1 MIYYLVDALP
11 ALLGSMAT
19 VWAVC
24 SRRHWFV
31 RSCFLVALLLLFLL
45 IPAYELLIAGCVQIT
60 VISLGI
66 MWWRKKRNPQPAG
79 DPNKRRWQISLGS
92 VLLLTVLIAVTMAT
106 LASFPAAPWLYW
118 VRWTGPGFIAGCAT
132 LFAMW
137 LVLGQVRWPIR
148 LMIAITFVFLTATA
162 ISVINGLSWVT
173 RDWTRFSAAGLRS
186 LFSEQSV
193 AYMSSLFEHYLSVM
207 ALGMGLLCV
216 WLVLLLKTG
225 WFDPFGNLVSN
236 DSKSSPSR
244 FKTSIRMAWIALTV
258 LIAILPVTLLL
269 KCALP
274 REQSKYVGLK
284 PASFALFY
292 EVANKIDKDTLQ
304 LLKNFRSLSNDDLKK
319 ELAKHDVALEQMRK
333 ALSMPT
339 TGSLTVKEDKNLP
352 WALLRFL
359 NVHKHLAQ
367 NLQSIDKLTE
377 IHLDL
382 LKFNNF
388 WYLDAGMLGSTS
400 VSTID
405 ASYIQEL
412 WNLRSQLTSDQ
423 RHEIV
428 TTLAALEVQRED
440 WHSIQHRQRVAD
452 ANSSWLL
459 HLHQIMDGW
468 LGYDRH
474 WEMRIQYL
482 TNRAKLR
489 LLMLD
494 LAVMVY
500 REANGNLP
508 DSLSNLVP
516 SVLNELPID
525 PYGNGSLKYRRT
537 DDGYTLYS
545 VGPNGTDEDGE
556 NDDLL
561 LDELMQPAKPSTP

>member
-1 MIYYLVDALP
+1 
-11 ALLGSMAT
+11 
-19 VWAVC
+19 
-24 SRRHWFV
+24 
-31 RSCFLVALLLLFLL
+31 
-45 IPAYELLIAGCVQIT
+45 
-60 VISLGI
+60 
-66 MWWRKKRNPQPAG
+66 
-79 DPNKRRWQISLGS
+79 
-92 VLLLTVLIAVTMAT
+92 
-106 LASFPAAPWLYW
+106 
-118 VRWTGPGFIAGCAT
+118 
-132 LFAMW
+132 
-137 LVLGQVRWPIR
+137 
-148 LMIAITFVFLTATA
+148 
-162 ISVINGLSWVT
+162 
-173 RDWTRFSAAGLRS
+173 
-186 LFSEQSV
+186 
-193 AYMSSLFEHYLSVM
+193 
-207 ALGMGLLCV
+207 
-216 WLVLLLKTG
+216 
-225 WFDPFGNLVSN
+225 
-236 DSKSSPSR
+236 
-244 FKTSIRMAWIALTV
+244 
-258 LIAILPVTLLL
+258 
-269 KCALP
+269 LP